1 MNKNQNND
9 WNHHPNLPLKDTSI
23 FGNMTSPKFLLNWF
37 SKSWLSI
44 SEFVLLALLA
54 IFLWAVCY
62 PSLETAIHFQ
72 FNWIF
77 QVLIVNFVV
86 ILCIAGGL
94 HLYFYVYRMQDDKL
108 KFDGREQARN
118 NRSFLFSDQVK
129 DNMFWSLSSG
139 VLNITFFQ
147 VLTMWLM
154 ANGYIPAV
162 SFNSLSIWFVVWFF
176 LGFIYIP
183 IWHAFHFYWVH
194 RLLHIPV
201 MYKKFHSLHH
211 RNVNVGPWSGLSMHP
226 VEHFLYVSSICIH
239 WIILAHPIHLI
250 FHILWVG
257 PGACMSHTGYE
268 ELLIK
273 DKRKLALGTFYH
285 QLHHR
290 YYECNYG
297 NREMPWDK
305 WFGTFHDGST
315 EATQETRARKKKMYS

>member
-23 FGNMTSPKFLLNWF
+23 FGNMTSPKFLLSWF

-162 SFNSLSIWFVVWFF
+162 SFNSLSIWFVLWFF
-176 LGFIYIP
+176 FGFYIYPNMARFSFLLG
-183 IWHAFHFYWVH
+183 A
-194 RLLHIPV
+194 
-201 MYKKFHSLHH
+201 SLTAYSS
-211 RNVNVGPWSGLSMHP
+211 NV
-226 VEHFLYVSSICIH
+226 
-239 WIILAHPIHLI
+239 
-250 FHILWVG
+250 
-257 PGACMSHTGYE
+257 
-268 ELLIK
+268 
-273 DKRKLALGTFYH
+273 
-285 QLHHR
+285 
-290 YYECNYG
+290 
-297 NREMPWDK
+297 
-305 WFGTFHDGST
+305 
-315 EATQETRARKKKMYS
+315 